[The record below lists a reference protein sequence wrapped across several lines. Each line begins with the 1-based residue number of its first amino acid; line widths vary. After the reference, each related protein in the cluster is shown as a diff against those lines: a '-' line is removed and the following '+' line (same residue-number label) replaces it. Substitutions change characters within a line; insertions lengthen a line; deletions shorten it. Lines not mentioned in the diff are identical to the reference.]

1 MRLAAATGAE
11 GSGATETRLYF
22 VTLMPRAE
30 YLSEEAMATTLIDA
44 GLVPHGTV
52 MVRRQLVAPAP
63 PPDGLSGPDE
73 TAALLQEAAEEEEE
87 EEMDEEDAAPAGAME
102 VGDPEVDEDD
112 DEEDDGEEEEED
124 EDEQHGLHIPA
135 GFLAQMRA
143 AAQEEVWAVEAVA
156 AAEAEVSWAA
166 LCRLAEWACRLAR

>member
-87 EEMDEEDAAPAGAME
+87 EEEMDEEDAAPAGAME

-112 DEEDDGEEEEED
+112 GEDEDGEEDDD
-124 EDEQHGLHIPA
+124 EDEQPGLHIPA
-135 GFLAQMRA
+135 GFTGTHTNTI
-143 AAQEEVWAVEAVA
+143 
-156 AAEAEVSWAA
+156 SNHNFF
-166 LCRLAEWACRLAR
+166 